1 MSDPS
6 AGLPV
11 APPATLPGPEPA
23 ASLPTAAQLDELE
36 ADLDRVDE
44 VLAQLDEEH

>member
-1 MSDPS
+1 MSDPIS
-6 AGLPV
+6 GPPV
-11 APPATLPGPEPA
+11 APPVAVAGPEPA